1 MEQPLRIA
9 AAGSVRRGEQVT
21 GVPVERGDTEIQR
34 VAAVRALRLLDT
46 PREDRFDRITRIAQQ
61 LLNVPMAMVTL
72 VDLDRQWAK
81 SCVGLPEQD
90 IARGWSLCSYAIASG
105 RLLEVPDAAAD
116 PRFARYPMVAGDPQ
130 IRFYAGQP
138 VAAPSG
144 FLVGTLCVM
153 DRVPRSLTERQRA
166 TLRDLAA
173 WVELEYTVLQA
184 NQWEQE
190 TERARRDFVSVV
202 SHELRTPLTSIRA
215 SLELIESGRFGTLPP
230 QVGRLVGIAAK
241 NTDRLVRLA
250 GDVVDLHQMR
260 RGRLHLRLDKI
271 TLPEIVDQAVQAV
284 QDVAERAAV
293 PIDVSCTEL
302 AHLHVDADRLVQVVT
317 NLLVNALRVSPR
329 GEPVSV
335 TCGLTGMR
343 AELAVRD
350 HGPGIPQGQLDEIFE
365 PFVQFEMPNQ
375 RLTGSAGIG
384 LAIANG
390 IVEAHGGRLHARPA
404 AGGGSVFEVSLPAT
418 GPEVDLPWW

>member
-1 MEQPLRIA
+1 VEQPLRIA
-9 AAGSVRRGEQVT
+9 AVGSVRRGEQAAD
-21 GVPVERGDTEIQR
+21 VPVERRDTEIQR

-46 PREDRFDRITRIAQQ
+46 PREDRFERITRIAQQ
-61 LLNVPMAMVTL
+61 VLSVPIALVTL

-81 SCVGLPEQD
+81 SCVGLPEQN
-90 IARGWSLCSYAIASG
+90 IARSSSFCSYAIATG
-105 RLLEVPDAAAD
+105 RLLEVSDAAAD
-116 PRFARYPMVAGDPQ
+116 PRFAHYPMVVGGPQ

-153 DRVPRSLTERQRA
+153 DRVPRRLTERQRA
-166 TLRDLAA
+166 ALRDLAA

-202 SHELRTPLTSIRA
+202 SHELRTPLTSIRG
-215 SLELIESGRFGTLPP
+215 SLELIESGRFGELSP

-260 RGRLHLRLDKI
+260 RGQLYLRLDKI
-271 TLPEIVDQAVQAV
+271 TLPEIVDQAVLAV

-293 PIDVSCTEL
+293 SIDVSCDQV
-302 AHLHVDADRLVQVVT
+302 ARVHVDADRLVQVVT
-317 NLLVNALRVSPR
+317 NLLVNAVRVSPR
-329 GEPVSV
+329 GKSVSV
-335 TCGLTGMR
+335 ACRMNGTR
-343 AELAVRD
+343 AKVAVRD
-350 HGPGIPQGQLDEIFE
+350 HGPGVPQAQLDEIFE
-365 PFVQFEMPNQ
+365 PFVQLETPSQ
-375 RLTGSAGIG
+375 RRTGSAGLG
-384 LAIANG
+384 LAIASG
-390 IVEAHGGRLHARPA
+390 IVEAHGGHLRAWPA
-404 AGGGSVFEVSLPAT
+404 EGGGSVFEVLLPTA
-418 GPEVDLPWW
+418 GPESDVP